1 MRLLG
6 RLLLKLMQ
14 IDTKKDSLNNF
25 LSGEA
30 FDIVIKGM
38 EELCGVM
45 HTGDGKRA
53 FKIPSLAVR
62 LGHL

>member
-6 RLLLKLMQ
+6 GLLLKLMQ
-14 IDTKKDSLNNF
+14 IDTKKDSLTNF

-30 FDIVIKGM
+30 FDIFIKRM

-53 FKIPSLAVR
+53 FKIPSLADR